1 MFHVKHL
8 KMLYQQVSEKNK
20 NLQLKL
26 YKNSIKKEYIIKF
39 IYSLNYIV

>member
-1 MFHVKHL
+1 MFHVKRL
-8 KMLYQQVSEKNK
+8 KMHYQQVSKKNK

>member
-26 YKNSIKKEYIIKF
+26 YKNSIKKRIYNKIYIF
-39 IYSLNYIV
+39 S

>member
-8 KMLYQQVSEKNK
+8 KMLYQQVSKKNK

-26 YKNSIKKEYIIKF
+26 YKNSIKKRIYKDIIK
-39 IYSLNYIV
+39 IKNNI

>member
-8 KMLYQQVSEKNK
+8 KMLYQQVSKKNK